1 MNCFIY
7 FLGDHDRV
15 IDEYE
20 RARSLYSD
28 TDNEIFQKYLDEV
41 ESGIAVL
48 KEELTRKLRED
59 DMPLE
64 QRKRL
69 IANLVQ
75 LDHDQDPA
83 WECIQI
89 NYNRLLKTLDT
100 CRDQHLALERKASSL
115 PKPLFKPTNNPG
127 GPVSSIFP
135 GRYL

>member
-1 MNCFIY
+1 MVPHDSKSDLPLKTIY
-7 FLGDHDRV
+7 FFLGDHDRV

-48 KEELTRKLRED
+48 KEELSRKLRED
-59 DMPLE
+59 DMPLD

-75 LDHDQDPA
+75 LG
-83 WECIQI
+83 EE
-89 NYNRLLKTLDT
+89 L
-100 CRDQHLALERKASSL
+100 S
-115 PKPLFKPTNNPG
+115 
-127 GPVSSIFP
+127 
-135 GRYL
+135 